1 MFHLA
6 HMKSVAFSLAIVLVC
21 VVALVPVHA
30 DEPFVK
36 SFGCYKDGAWQ
47 AHCTAV
53 IGLAGLTGPTSVNVN
68 MTEYVDGKIWNSH
81 IFTYVTYTW
90 AYTAS
95 DTFSLVGMNLGDHQI
110 YAIMTARIS
119 SGIPPIQTYLSAQ
132 TPTTT
137 ISVG

>member
-1 MFHLA
+1 MTESA
-6 HMKSVAFSLAIVLVC
+6 HMKSAVISLAIVLVC

-53 IGLAGLTGPTSVNVN
+53 IALPALTGPTSVNVN
-68 MTEYVDGKIWNSH
+68 MTEYVDGRIWNSH
-81 IFTYVTYTW
+81 IFNYVTYAW

-95 DTFSLVGMNLGDHQI
+95 DTFSLIGLSLGDHQI
-110 YAIMTARIS
+110 YATMTVSIS
-119 SGIPPIQTYLSAQ
+119 SGIPPIQISLSGQ
-132 TPTTT
+132 TVTATL
-137 ISVG
+137 SVG